1 MSNELSNTRIVRH
14 PQRHLEVV
22 EVVDK
27 KTYFVYFRAITK
39 PQELTDFQIYKLYQ
53 QSDHLEN

>member
-14 PQRHLEVV
+14 PQRNLEVV

-27 KTYFVYFRAITK
+27 KTHHVYFRALTK
-39 PQELTDFQIYKLYQ
+39 PKELSDFQIYKLYQ